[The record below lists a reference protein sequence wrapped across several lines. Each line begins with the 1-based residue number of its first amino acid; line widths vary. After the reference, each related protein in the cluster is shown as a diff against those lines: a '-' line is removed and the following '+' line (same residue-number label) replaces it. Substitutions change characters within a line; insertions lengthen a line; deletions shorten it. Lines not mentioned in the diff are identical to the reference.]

1 MFRVNGFYG
10 HVRRNNMLSVALFGG
25 FLIGFHVAAVAVLL
39 LPLMM
44 FDPTR
49 APMPDPLA
57 YVASYGISI
66 TLLAALLFVVLYRRQ
81 VKWAQAA
88 TGFNFVSD
96 KDAPRLHRI
105 AGPLALA
112 AGIPEPRLGVM
123 PIAACN
129 AFACGHSPA
138 TSAIVVTQGLLD
150 ALNDVELQAVIAHE
164 ITHIVNRDTRLL
176 AAANIMLSGVERIE
190 RHNPFRITSAKRLI
204 LFIILP
210 ILLVPALIIGM
221 IVQIGALLARISRFA
236 ISSAREF
243 VADAE
248 AVRLTHD
255 PAALISAL
263 VKIEGRSAIPGL
275 GAGMDAMMIHGAETG
290 GLATHP
296 TLAERVGVLQR
307 LSGALSTPR
316 VGQAAAV
323 PFSKPRQSMT
333 QRVRAGSNRN
343 FLGLTPRMTLAVVAV
358 FVGFQVYSQIGFNM
372 AKNAMGGAAQPAAP
386 TSEIALR
393 PTIIPEPAR

>member
-10 HVRRNNMLSVALFGG
+10 HVRRNTVLSVALFGG
-25 FLIGFHVAAVAVLL
+25 FLIGFHIAAVAVLL
-39 LPLMM
+39 LPLMV
-44 FDPTR
+44 FDPAR

-57 YVASYGISI
+57 YLASYGVGI
-66 TLLAALLFVVLYRRQ
+66 TLFAALMFGVLFLRQ
-81 VKWAQAA
+81 VKSAQAA
-88 TGFNFVSD
+88 TGFAFVSS
-96 KDAPRLHRI
+96 KDAPGLHRI
-105 AGPLALA
+105 AGPLAIA

-123 PIAACN
+123 PTEACN
-129 AFACGHSPA
+129 AFACGHSPG

-150 ALNDVELQAVIAHE
+150 ALNDDELQAVIAHE
-164 ITHIVNRDTRLL
+164 IIHIVNRDTRLL
-176 AAANIMLSGVERIE
+176 AAANIMLGGVERIE

-204 LFIILP
+204 LFVVLP
-210 ILLVPALIIGM
+210 FLLVPALIIGT
-221 IVQIGALLARISRFA
+221 IVQIGALLARISRLA

-263 VKIEGRSAIPGL
+263 AKIEGRSAIPGL
-275 GAGMDAMMIHGAETG
+275 SAGMDTMMIHGAETG
-290 GLATHP
+290 RLATHP

-307 LSGALSTPR
+307 LSGTLSAPR

-323 PFSKPRQSMT
+323 PSSKPRQSMVN
-333 QRVRAGSNRN
+333 RVRAGSNRN

-358 FVGFQVYSQIGFNM
+358 FIGFQAYSQIGFRM

-386 TSEIALR
+386 ISEIALR